1 MSLNKKLTISLL
13 LDFYGQLL
21 SEKQLEIMDYYYN
34 DDLSLREI
42 AEIVGITRQGVHD
55 TIKRSEAFLEEL
67 ENKLG
72 LLSRW
77 QSIEEQLE
85 HINTAV
91 MNIENENS
99 DVCKNKAIEQECE
112 YVIKSIADIK
122 TKF

>member
-1 MSLNKKLTISLL
+1 MNKKLTISLL

-55 TIKRSEAFLEEL
+55 TIKRSEGFLEEL

-99 DVCKNKAIEQECE
+99 DVCKNKAIAQECE

>member
-1 MSLNKKLTISLL
+1 MRLNKKLIISLL

-67 ENKLG
+67 EQKLG
-72 LLSRW
+72 LYSRW
-77 QSIEEQLE
+77 QSIQQQLE
-85 HINTAV
+85 LINKAV
-91 MNIENENS
+91 INIENENS
-99 DVCKNKAIEQECE
+99 ENCKNKVIAQDCE
-112 YVIKSIADIK
+112 YALKNIAEIK
-122 TKF
+122 TRF

>member
-1 MSLNKKLTISLL
+1 MSLDKKLIISLL

-21 SEKQLEIMDYYYN
+21 SEKQFEIMDYYYN

-42 AEIVGITRQGVHD
+42 ADIVGITRQGVHD
-55 TIKRSEAFLEEL
+55 TIKRSETFLEEL

-72 LLSRW
+72 LYSRW
-77 QSIEEQLE
+77 QSIQQQLE
-85 HINTAV
+85 LINTAV

-99 DVCKNKAIEQECE
+99 TVCKNKAIAQDCE
-112 YVIKSIADIK
+112 YVAKSIADIK